1 MIIVKKKFKELSLKE
16 LYLILKISQEVFIVE
31 QRCFYLDCDHL
42 DEKAI
47 HFLGFKNGQLISYMR
62 VLCNESINLCTLG
75 RILVTKNNRG
85 KGFGVNIISEVIK
98 TLENL
103 NSLYTFEMSAQTY
116 LIDFYKKF
124 NFHPVGNEYLDAGIP
139 HIKMV
144 KK

>member
-16 LYLILKISQEVFIVE
+16 LYLILKIRQEVFIVE
-31 QRCFYLDCDHL
+31 QRCFYLDCDDL

-47 HFLGFKNGQLISYMR
+47 HFLGFKKGQLISYMR
-62 VLCNESINLCTLG
+62 VLYNESMNLWTLG

-85 KGFGVNIISEVIK
+85 KGLGVNIISEVIK
-98 TLENL
+98 ILENL
-103 NSLYTFEMSAQTY
+103 NPLYTFEMSAQTY

-124 NFHPVGNEYLDAGIP
+124 NFCPVGNEYLDAGIP